1 MDCVTHPPPP
11 PNPPTP
17 HLFLR
22 QAYGSYGPM
31 YNDDVTVYSPPRKI
45 AFCGLMLNFCNASL
59 ERRLFSDV
67 RIDIFSSLAGV
78 TASRPELV
86 FGALFGAGVFVT
98 TVVAGTVA
106 ITQPFKV
113 RKLQYSTSNST
124 VQVQYCT
131 ALYCTIMQ

>member
-1 MDCVTHPPPP
+1 MKKLPRRRKT
-11 PNPPTP
+11 
-17 HLFLR
+17 
-22 QAYGSYGPM
+22 AYVVINESNGTM
-31 YNDDVTVYSPPRKI
+31 YNDDVTVYFLLLKN
-45 AFCGLMLNFCNASL
+45 CMLSAVWCWI
-59 ERRLFSDV
+59 FSTHLPKV
-67 RIDIFSSLAGV
+67 VFSFMFLDIFSSLAGV

-124 VQVQYCT
+124 VQVQDT
-131 ALYCTIMQ
+131 